1 MKKGFLIQDLSKICK
16 TVSSKL
22 HALARISHYIDEG
35 KSRILF
41 NSYFSSQIKDC
52 PVMWMNLNK
61 STNKKINN
69 LNERTLKLICYD
81 HLSNFQELLQR
92 DTAVTIDQKNIQ
104 ALAIM
109 MYKVVNSIAP
119 AIVSELSSFS
129 NANYNSRKDTV
140 SSTILKDSMEWTES
154 ISY

>member
-1 MKKGFLIQDLSKICK
+1 
-16 TVSSKL
+16 
-22 HALARISHYIDEG
+22 
-35 KSRILF
+35 
-41 NSYFSSQIKDC
+41 
-52 PVMWMNLNK
+52 MWMNLNK

-69 LNERTLKLICYD
+69 LHERTLKLICYD

-109 MYKVVNSIAP
+109 MYEVVNSIAP